1 LQDNGGLTNEVAF
14 HDWLAYA
21 VCRAYKYNW
30 VIASEPSLK
39 YRQHQSNTYGA
50 NIGLTAKWARLQ
62 QLKTSWYRDEIIK
75 ISKVCY
81 KVSAD
86 PSIGKL
92 IKVLEDKGLTAR
104 LSFLSY
110 IRKSRRKL
118 FDRLLLACA
127 IVAGLF

>member
-1 LQDNGGLTNEVAF
+1 MADSQTKWRSMIGWLMLFVALISTIGLSQA
-14 HDWLAYA
+14 
-21 VCRAYKYNW
+21 K
-30 VIASEPSLK
+30 PSLK

-110 IRKSRRKL
+110 ISKIQAQIIR
-118 FDRLLLACA
+118 
-127 IVAGLF
+127 